1 MLRLLNA
8 VMKLKSRKVIFSLL
22 LALFAGSSLATYSA
36 SDANFLL
43 KTVELLVIQQIG
55 AGIIYLVCFAPDLL
69 RLALPSSEGSSGSRK
84 ESH

>member
-1 MLRLLNA
+1 MLRLPNA

-22 LALFAGSSLATYSA
+22 LALFAGGSLATYSA
-36 SDANFLL
+36 SDANFLF

-69 RLALPSSEGSSGSRK
+69 RSSGSRK